1 MSEQGMDQEEFRRQ
15 VFWDR
20 LDKRAPKT
28 HAAVVL
34 FDRLFNIVWKDVA
47 VDIGQAQEIVIS
59 VGADGKIRTS
69 LAGWL
74 ALGAV
79 AAAAYNM
86 TREDLKQ
93 CKAELDKKIAE
104 LDDKVF
110 RLLTSHGGVNE

>member
-1 MSEQGMDQEEFRRQ
+1 MSEQQMDQEEFRCQ

-20 LDKRAPKT
+20 LGKRAPKT
-28 HAAVVL
+28 CAAVLL
-34 FDRLFNIVWKDVA
+34 FERFFNDVWKDVA

-79 AAAAYNM
+79 AIAAYSM
-86 TREDLKQ
+86 ARKDLDQ
-93 CKAELDKKIAE
+93 SKAELDKKIAE

-110 RLLTSHGGVNE
+110 RLLTSDGGGK

>member
-1 MSEQGMDQEEFRRQ
+1 MSEQQMDQEEFRCQ

-20 LDKRAPKT
+20 LGKRAPKT
-28 HAAVVL
+28 YAAALL
-34 FDRLFNIVWKDVA
+34 FDQLFNDVWKDVT

-79 AAAAYNM
+79 AIAAYNM
-86 TREDLKQ
+86 TCKDLNQ
-93 CKAELDKKIAE
+93 SKAELGKKIAE
-104 LDDKVF
+104 LEDKVF
-110 RLLTSHGGVNE
+110 RLLTS